1 MTSPRIYLD
10 NAATSFPKPEQVY
23 AAVEQYQRELG
34 VAVGRGSSRAALEVQ
49 RRVEQCRG
57 TAARLLGAR
66 SPAEVLFYFNGT
78 DALNAVLHGW
88 LRPGDRVITSPWE
101 HNSVLRPLATLARR
115 GVETTFLSPTADGR
129 IDVAELEQLLRQ
141 QPTRLVVLSHASNV
155 TGVVQPIAAAT
166 AAAQAAGARIL
177 IDAAQTAGHLP
188 LSFDELG
195 IDFLACSGHKG
206 LLGPLGTGLLL
217 VRAELQLELQPYR
230 QGGTGTQSELED
242 LASGGPDRFEAGNH
256 NAPGLFGLAAA
267 LEWLEHQTI
276 TGRHAA
282 EQEMLGLL
290 LTGLASLPGIELY
303 PGPEPTASAG
313 RIGVISLRLERLA
326 PQILATLLDEHFGIE
341 ARAGLHC
348 APRAHLAL
356 GTLQGGGTLRLS
368 PGAFTTVD
376 EIDETLQA
384 LGQIALSV

>member
-1 MTSPRIYLD
+1 
-10 NAATSFPKPEQVY
+10 
-23 AAVEQYQRELG
+23 
-34 VAVGRGSSRAALEVQ
+34 
-49 RRVEQCRG
+49 
-57 TAARLLGAR
+57 
-66 SPAEVLFYFNGT
+66 
-78 DALNAVLHGW
+78 
-88 LRPGDRVITSPWE
+88 
-101 HNSVLRPLATLARR
+101 
-115 GVETTFLSPTADGR
+115 VETTFLSPTADGR